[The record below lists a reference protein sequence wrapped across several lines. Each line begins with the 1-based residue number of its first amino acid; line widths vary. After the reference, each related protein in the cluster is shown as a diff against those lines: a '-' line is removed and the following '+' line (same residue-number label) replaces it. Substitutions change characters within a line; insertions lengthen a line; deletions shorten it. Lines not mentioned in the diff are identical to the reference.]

1 MRNMFTPRGRLIA
14 EPRQSD
20 ASIRR
25 ILDADPQV
33 QTLRTDS
40 KSYNDWSQT
49 ISRSAIVSRKVSKG
63 GQTVL
68 RRKSVKR
75 KYIPRA
81 DCGDTHCCICGVG
94 D

>member
-25 ILDADPQV
+25 ILGQDPT
-33 QTLRTDS
+33 QTLRADS

-49 ISRSAIVSRKVSKG
+49 ISSSAIVSRKVSKD

-68 RRKSVKR
+68 RRKTVKR
-75 KYIPRA
+75 K
-81 DCGDTHCCICGVG
+81 
-94 D
+94 